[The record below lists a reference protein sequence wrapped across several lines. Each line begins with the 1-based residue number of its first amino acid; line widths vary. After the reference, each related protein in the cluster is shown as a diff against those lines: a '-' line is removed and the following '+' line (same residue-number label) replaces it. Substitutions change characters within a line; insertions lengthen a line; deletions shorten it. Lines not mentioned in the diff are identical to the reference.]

1 MARVRSEPRR
11 VALAVGI
18 DTGGTFT
25 DLVIDGPSGRWAMKL
40 PSTPAAP
47 AEAVVEGL
55 ARAGAGARTRVH
67 HGSTVATNA
76 LLERRG
82 ARVTFVTTAGVEDVL
97 EIGRQQR
104 PDLHALQPQRV
115 PPLVP
120 RERRIGTHER
130 LAAGGAVLA
139 PLTAREVQR
148 VVRAVRRTRPE
159 AIAVGLLHAWS
170 QPAHEQRL
178 ARALA
183 VLGVPVSA
191 SSAIAPEIR
200 EYERF
205 ATTCANAF
213 LEPLVHAYLDAIAAR
228 HTGPLEV
235 VLSHGGTAP
244 ASRAAREPV
253 RQLLS
258 GPAAGLRA
266 ALAAVRACGFE
277 TALTLDVGGTS
288 TDCAFLGGASAGADG
303 LRRTRG
309 REVAGVPVLLP
320 ALDVHTV
327 GAGGGSIAH
336 VDAQGVLQVGPRSA
350 GADPGPACY
359 GRGGPATVTDALAVL
374 GLLPAGGLAG
384 GTLPLDLAAAERALA
399 PIARALRLR
408 SVRAAAHAIRTVAD
422 AHMEQALRRV
432 SVECGEDPRGGALVA
447 FGGAGGL
454 HACALA
460 DALDVRAVVW
470 PEHAGVLCALG
481 ALEGGAR
488 RERSRSVLR
497 PATDARTLVRELAR
511 LHRAVRGEFAA
522 ADRARVTLESWAEAR
537 YAGQAHELPLP
548 AEPLATLADRF
559 HARHEAR
566 YGFADR
572 GREVV
577 VVTLEARGALPV
589 PDTRAR
595 RAPVRARAAARPRPA
610 TGTSRVWPREAL
622 AVGRALRGPV
632 LLVDAGATCAVAAG
646 WVARRH
652 ASGAVVLTRG
662 GGR

>member
-1 MARVRSEPRR
+1 VARARSEAR
-11 VALAVGI
+11 ATAIAVGV

-25 DLVIDGPSGRWAMKL
+25 DLVIEGPAGRWSLKV
-40 PSTPAAP
+40 PSTPASP
-47 AEAVVEGL
+47 AQAVIDGL
-55 ARAGAGARTRVH
+55 TRAGAGARTRVH

-104 PDLHALQPQRV
+104 PDLHALMPRRT

-120 RERRIGTHER
+120 RERRLGVAER
-130 LAAGGAVLA
+130 VVAGGAVQRS
-139 PLTAREVQR
+139 LTEREVQR
-148 VVRAVRRTRPE
+148 VVRAVRRTRPQ
-159 AIAVGLLHAWS
+159 AVAVGLLHAWS
-170 QPAHEQRL
+170 QPAHERRL

-183 VLGVPVSA
+183 TLGVPVSV

-205 ATTCANAF
+205 ATTCANAY
-213 LEPLVHAYLDAIAAR
+213 LQPLVQAYLAAIAAHHR
-228 HTGPLEV
+228 GPLEV

-244 ASRAAREPV
+244 AARAAQEPV

-266 ALAAVRACGFE
+266 ALAAARACGFE

-288 TDCAFLGGASAGADG
+288 TDCAFLGGDGAGSDG

-320 ALDVHTV
+320 TLDVHTV

-336 VDAQGVLQVGPRSA
+336 VDAQGVLHVGPQSA

-374 GLLPAGGLAG
+374 GLLPAQGLAG
-384 GTLPLDLAAAERALA
+384 GLLPLDRAAAERALR
-399 PIARALRLR
+399 PIARALRLADP
-408 SVRAAAHAIRTVAD
+408 RAAAHAIRTLAD
-422 AHMEQALRRV
+422 AHMERALRRV
-432 SVECGEDPRGGALVA
+432 SVECGEDPRRGALVA

-454 HACALA
+454 HGCALA
-460 DALDVRAVVW
+460 EALGMRAVVW

-481 ALEGGAR
+481 ALQGGAR

-497 PATDARTLVRELAR
+497 SAGDTRALAQVLAQLQR
-511 LHRAVRGEFAA
+511 GVRGEFAA
-522 ADRARVTLESWAEAR
+522 RERPRVTLEGWAEAR
-537 YAGQAHELPLP
+537 YAGQAHELSLP
-548 AEPLATLADRF
+548 AEPLASLPARF
-559 HARHEAR
+559 HARHAAR

-572 GREVV
+572 MRDVV
-577 VVTLEARGALPV
+577 VVTLEVRGALASRDAV
-589 PDTRAR
+589 R
-595 RAPVRARAAARPRPA
+595 RAASRRTTGPPPPRAA
-610 TGTSRVWPREAL
+610 TGALRTLQREAL
-622 AVGRALRGPV
+622 ASSGVLRGPA
-632 LLVDAGATCAVAAG
+632 LLLDDGATCAVPAG
-646 WVARRH
+646 WLARRH
-652 ASGAVVLTRG
+652 ASGAIMITRG
-662 GGR
+662 GRR